1 MTEPNEINPA
11 PPEERGIPS
20 VRAKKQTKS
29 KKLGVLV
36 VVVVAL
42 AGALGSAAVFV
53 KRVTDMKLAEKQEER
68 NKPKESTS
76 AQGDYGDLERQ
87 KRRIQEEE
95 AQAKAAGL
103 ASGAAGAGG
112 MPVPAGAQ
120 AANGMGSPEGSANT
134 NTGTAGN
141 SAGNGSQT
149 HVETPAER
157 RLAGNVTVLSD
168 RKSQGS
174 AQPSA
179 DGGPSALQ
187 AAASLSARSGGGKN
201 ALDDQLVP
209 SMASRAGVVQASF
222 LPDQRY
228 LLKRGTMIPCAMG
241 TKTVTTYPGMTLCSL
256 VRDVYSADGST
267 LLLRKGAEVIGEQ
280 RSALLQGQARIFVL
294 MTRIDDGPVS
304 VPLDSPVTDSL
315 GGSGMEAYVD
325 THFWERFGG
334 AAMVAMVSDLSQAFA
349 NQSVGSD
356 GSSTTINLSNTSQAT
371 QNLAVETLRNTI
383 NIPPTGYA
391 NHGALINIFVARD
404 IDFSRQYELVSALPS
419 IRGDAQ

>member
-1 MTEPNEINPA
+1 MTEPNEIDPA

-68 NKPKESTS
+68 NKPKESTP
-76 AQGDYGDLERQ
+76 AQGDYGDLEGQ
-87 KRRIQEEE
+87 KKRIQEEE

-103 ASGAAGAGG
+103 AAGAAGAGG

-120 AANGMGSPEGSANT
+120 AAKGMGSPGGSANT
-134 NTGTAGN
+134 NAGTAGN
-141 SAGNGSQT
+141 SAGNGSQA

-157 RLAGNVTVLSD
+157 RLAGNVTVLND
-168 RKSQGS
+168 RKTHGS
-174 AQPSA
+174 AQPSGE
-179 DGGPSALQ
+179 GGTSALQ
-187 AAASLSARSGGGKN
+187 GAASLSAGTGGGRN
-201 ALDDQLVP
+201 ALDDLLVP
-209 SMASRAGVVQASF
+209 SMASRAGVVRANF
-222 LPDQRY
+222 LPDRRY

-241 TKTVTTYPGMTLCSL
+241 SKTVTTYPGMPLCSL

-267 LLLRKGAEVIGEQ
+267 LLLRKGAEVTGEQ
-280 RSALLQGQARIFVL
+280 RSALLQGQARIFAL

-304 VPLDSPVTDSL
+304 VPLDSPVADSL
-315 GGSGMEAYVD
+315 GASGMEAYVD

-334 AAMVAMVSDLSQAFA
+334 AAMVAMISDLSQAFA
-349 NQSVGSD
+349 SQSVGSS

-383 NIPPTGYA
+383 NIAPTGYA
-391 NHGALINIFVARD
+391 NQGALINIFVARD

>member
-120 AANGMGSPEGSANT
+120 AANGMGSPGGSANT

-201 ALDDQLVP
+201 ALDDQLAP

-294 MTRIDDGPVS
+294 MTRIDDGSVS

-349 NQSVGSD
+349 NQSVGSN

>member
-87 KRRIQEEE
+87 KKRIQEEE

-103 ASGAAGAGG
+103 ASGATGSGG
-112 MPVPAGAQ
+112 MPTPAGAQ
-120 AANGMGSPEGSANT
+120 AANGVGSPGGSA
-134 NTGTAGN
+134 GTHAGAPGN
-141 SAGNGSQT
+141 SGGNGSQP

-174 AQPSA
+174 AQSSA
-179 DGGPSALQ
+179 EGGTSSLQ
-187 AAASLSARSGGGKN
+187 ATASLSAGSGGGKN
-201 ALDDQLVP
+201 VLDEQLTP
-209 SMASRAGVVQASF
+209 SMASRAGVVRANF
-222 LPDQRY
+222 LPDRRY
-228 LLKRGTMIPCAMG
+228 LLKRGTMIPCVMG
-241 TKTVTTYPGMTLCSL
+241 TKTVTTYPGMMSCSL

-267 LLLRKGAEVIGEQ
+267 LLLRKGAEVTGEQ
-280 RSALLQGQARIFVL
+280 RSALLQGQARIFAL

-304 VPLDSPVTDSL
+304 VPLDSPVADSL
-315 GGSGMEAYVD
+315 GASGMEAYVD

-349 NQSVGSD
+349 NQSVGSS
-356 GSSTTINLSNTSQAT
+356 SSTTINLSNTSQAT

-383 NIPPTGYA
+383 NIAPTGIA
-391 NHGALINIFVARD
+391 NQGALINIFVARD

-419 IRGDAQ
+419 VPGGAQ